1 MLEPEDGISPQTA
14 GTFLTI
20 VALLGIG
27 LYTLSVMLET
37 KSPDPLYDPD
47 SLTTHTSSRL
57 METPDLWTGK
67 KPPVEDTPTPPIPA
81 RPIRPVT
88 TSPFSP

>member
-1 MLEPEDGISPQTA
+1 MLEPEDGISTQTA
-14 GTFLTI
+14 GTLLTI
-20 VALLGIG
+20 VALLGVG

-47 SLTTHTSSRL
+47 NLTTHTSSKL

-67 KPPVEDTPTPPIPA
+67 KPPMDDAPPPAIPA
-81 RPIRPVT
+81 RPARTVT
-88 TSPFSP
+88 TSPFAP